1 MVLEKALASCT
12 TFMELEMGF
21 TFATVFLFKE
31 KKIIKKSMHGAWI
44 MNISN
49 LFHFVISNFMMG
61 VRPAAI
67 NDI

>member
-31 KKIIKKSMHGAWI
+31 KKNNKKKHARCVDYEYIKPFSFCHLK
-44 MNISN
+44 
-49 LFHFVISNFMMG
+49 FHDG
-61 VRPAAI
+61 CPASCY
-67 NDI
+67 